1 MVTKT
6 QRVRDMNNSMSLHID
21 QNVYASGSNRLV
33 FEFLMC

>member
-6 QRVRDMNNSMSLHID
+6 QRVRDMNNSMSLHD